1 MRPDDCN
8 STRVPD
14 RHRRYRRSRCT
25 EQPLPQRFGDWPD
38 AVVVGV
44 VVLVHNP

>member
-14 RHRRYRRSRCT
+14 RHRRRRCT

-38 AVVVGV
+38 VLVVVV
-44 VVLVHNP
+44 VVVVHNP